1 MLSISPTEEFIE
13 FHGQVASTILDKIIN
28 EKIGKNLL
36 LDSTRNFI
44 KRYKNILIKAEP
56 RVLLKVHEKF
66 NSMKNGQ
73 DFESLKLCFNER
85 AYKSQFQKK
94 HSKEFLEILGIDTCV
109 YCNRNYTIQIV
120 ENRARAELDH
130 WFPKEI
136 FPLLSLSLY
145 NLIPSCHSCNHIKH
159 NNTPDGGWANALT
172 NLIHPYL
179 GTKDDYFLFSY
190 YYDSIN
196 VPRTITRSNS
206 IKARKTIEFI
216 KIDKIYDSHSNR
228 ELKDLLDLRYKYSK
242 NYLDIL
248 VNKTFNHINISHD
261 EVYRMVFGVT
271 FNEKDFHQR
280 PFSSSW

>member
-1 MLSISPTEEFIE
+1 M
-13 FHGQVASTILDKIIN
+13 
-28 EKIGKNLL
+28 

-228 ELKDLLDLRYKYSK
+228 ELKDLLDMNIENFYKEALEIVK
-242 NYLDIL
+242 NELQSES
-248 VNKTFNHINISHD
+248 INIRLDADSL
-261 EVYRMVFGVT
+261 
-271 FNEKDFHQR
+271 QR
-280 PFSSSW
+280 IAGAFRGGYLTQQIIRKLNI